1 MCSFRTRPVSEPT
14 HAQDMVAC
22 RRLLRDGSKSFFA
35 ASLLLP
41 RAVREPACA
50 LYAFCRIADDLV
62 DDSHADE
69 GTVARLRQRVEEACA
84 GRPHP
89 EPADRTLA
97 RVVARFNIP
106 SSLLLALIEGF
117 EWDARGRQYKTQSE
131 LFGYCARVAGT
142 VGAMMAMLMGVRDEE
157 VAARACDLGLAMQ
170 LTNIARDVGE
180 DARRG
185 RLYLPHDWMV
195 EAGLDPEGWL
205 ARPAFDER
213 LAGVVK
219 RLLQCAD
226 ILYARAGP
234 GIERLPPGCRPGIR
248 AARSI
253 YAEIGRGVERRAFDS
268 VSARSVVS
276 PWRKSLL
283 LAEALGAPA
292 PFARP
297 GHYRV
302 LDEVSALARVVAQ
315 SPHVDAA
322 VFAGAPRRTPQQR
335 VVWLIDLFERLER
348 QERERAAGVTG

>member
-1 MCSFRTRPVSEPT
+1 MFEPTPT
-14 HAQDMVAC
+14 HAQDMLAC
-22 RRLLRDGSKSFFA
+22 RKLLRKGSKSFFA

-41 RAVREPACA
+41 RSVREPACA

-62 DDSHADE
+62 DDSQADE
-69 GTVARLRQRVEEACA
+69 DTVRHLRRRVEEACA
-84 GRPHP
+84 GRPHA

-117 EWDARGRQYKTQSE
+117 EWDARGRQYRTQSE
-131 LFGYCARVAGT
+131 LFEYCARVAGT

-195 EAGLDPEGWL
+195 EAGIDPQQWL
-205 ARPAFDER
+205 ANPVFDQR
-213 LAGVVK
+213 LADVVR

-226 ILYARAGP
+226 LLYARAAS
-234 GIERLPPGCRPGIR
+234 GIERLPAGCRPGIR

-253 YAEIGRGVERRAFDS
+253 YAEIGRGVERRGFDS
-268 VSARSVVS
+268 MSSRSVVPS
-276 PWRKSLL
+276 WRKSVL
-283 LAEALGAPA
+283 LAEALGGSRSVAGA
-292 PFARP
+292 A
-297 GHYRV
+297 HYRA
-302 LDEVSALARVVAQ
+302 LDEIAALARAVA
-315 SPHVDAA
+315 SAPRVDASPLT
-322 VFAGAPRRTPQQR
+322 GIPRRTPAQR
-335 VVWLIDLFERLER
+335 LEWLINLFERLER
-348 QERERAAGVTG
+348 QDRERMQGSTTG

>member
-1 MCSFRTRPVSEPT
+1 MSEPT
-14 HAQDMVAC
+14 HGQDMVAC
-22 RRLLRDGSKSFFA
+22 RKLLRNGSKSFFA

-62 DDSHADE
+62 DDSQADAD
-69 GTVARLRQRVEEACA
+69 TVARLRWRVEQACA

-106 SSLLLALIEGF
+106 ASLLLALIEGF

-170 LTNIARDVGE
+170 LTNISRDVGE

-195 EAGLDPEGWL
+195 EAGLDPEQWL
-205 ARPAFDER
+205 AQPVFDER
-213 LAGVVK
+213 LAAVIK

-226 ILYARAGP
+226 LLYARAAP
-234 GIERLPPGCRPGIR
+234 GIERLPSGCRPGIR

-253 YAEIGRGVERRAFDS
+253 YAEIGRGVERRGYDS
-268 VSARSVVS
+268 VSSRSVVS
-276 PWRKSLL
+276 PWRKSVL
-283 LAEALGAPA
+283 LAEALSASALGTTQP
-292 PFARP
+292 
-297 GHYRV
+297 HYRM
-302 LDEVSALARVVAQ
+302 LDEISALALAVARA
-315 SPHVDAA
+315 PAMDTPPAL
-322 VFAGAPRRTPQQR
+322 AGSPRRSPQQR
-335 VVWLIDLFERLER
+335 LEWLIDLFERLER
-348 QERERAAGVTG
+348 QERERAQGITG